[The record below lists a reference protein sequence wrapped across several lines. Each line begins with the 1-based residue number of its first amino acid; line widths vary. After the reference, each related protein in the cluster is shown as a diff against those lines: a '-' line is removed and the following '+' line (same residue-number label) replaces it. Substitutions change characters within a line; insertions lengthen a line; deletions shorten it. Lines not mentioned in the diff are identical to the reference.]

1 MDEPAAGPSPASAS
15 SVRGQ
20 AAGEPVSGP
29 SVGDGAGGK
38 PSAAGGTSGWPL
50 VRGLP
55 AAGTSAAGPQPG
67 PVRAE
72 GASATGGADT
82 GEPTGGGPP
91 AGNPPATSRAG
102 IAGLP
107 LGQQLTAA
115 LALALAALAVAAHLG
130 LSFLHVAPS
139 NTMSKQYA
147 DAIDAWIYPEFEQN
161 WKLFAP
167 NPLQQNVAVHARA
180 QVRGEDGQRRTTDW
194 IDLSAL
200 DGEAI
205 EGNLLPSHTEQNEL
219 RRAWDFF
226 VGSHDAQNQPN
237 GLRGTL
243 SGEYVRRIVVM
254 RLERLQDEE
263 RDGRGGTVERIQV
276 RAATTNVAPPSW
288 SGETVDLNPSYRQL
302 PWWSVT
308 EDDRPLDAAG
318 DTRARSDRT
327 EETP

>member
-1 MDEPAAGPSPASAS
+1 MRPPVAGMPVGGPSAVDAS
-15 SVRGQ
+15 
-20 AAGEPVSGP
+20 
-29 SVGDGAGGK
+29 
-38 PSAAGGTSGWPL
+38 SGWPL

-55 AAGTSAAGPQPG
+55 SADLPSADLPAAGTPAAGPQPG
-67 PVRAE
+67 HVRAE
-72 GASATGGADT
+72 GASATGGADA

-91 AGNPPATSRAG
+91 AGKPPARPRAG

-115 LALALAALAVAAHLG
+115 LALVLAALAVAAHLG

-139 NTMSKQYA
+139 NTMTKQYA

-180 QVRGEDGQRRTTDW
+180 QVRDEEGQRRTTGW
-194 IDLSAL
+194 YDLSAL

-205 EGNLLPSHTEQNEL
+205 NGNLLPSHTEQNEL

-263 RDGRGGTVERIQV
+263 RDGRGGTIERVQV

-288 SGETVDLNPSYRQL
+288 SGETVDLNPHYRHV